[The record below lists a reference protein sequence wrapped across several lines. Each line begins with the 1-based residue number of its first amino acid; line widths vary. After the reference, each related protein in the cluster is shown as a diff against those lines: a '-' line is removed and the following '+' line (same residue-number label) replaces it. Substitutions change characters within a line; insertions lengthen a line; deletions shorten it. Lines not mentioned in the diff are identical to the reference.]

1 MLSKLF
7 LFRNLA
13 VRRNFTLTAQKFLSF
28 KHSAKSSLFNQ
39 HSVKSFSTAQQQPS
53 IKVIQT
59 VSDHKVKSS

>member
-13 VRRNFTLTAQKFLSF
+13 VRRNIALTAQKFLSF
-28 KHSAKSSLFNQ
+28 KHSTKSALFNQ
-39 HSVKSFSTAQQQPS
+39 YSAKSFCTAQQQPS